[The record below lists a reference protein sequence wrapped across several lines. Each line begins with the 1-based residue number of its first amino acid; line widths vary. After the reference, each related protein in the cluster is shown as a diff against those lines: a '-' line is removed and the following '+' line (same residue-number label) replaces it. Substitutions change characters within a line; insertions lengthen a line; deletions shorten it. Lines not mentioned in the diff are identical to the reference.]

1 MPISSYGSPFF
12 QALDRSLSLELIG
25 ALLLGVGAFH
35 LVRTELVFD
44 FYRRFNEGKKW
55 FQFQGGASPTGSRH
69 VGLGYVAVGIVALIA
84 AFTS

>member
-1 MPISSYGSPFF
+1 MDLHASLAI
-12 QALDRSLSLELIG
+12 DRWTLSLALIG
-25 ALLLGVGAFH
+25 VLLLGVGAFH

-55 FQFQGGASPTGSRH
+55 FQFYGGVSPTWTRL
-69 VGLGYVAVGIVALIA
+69 VGWGFVAVGIMALIA

>member
-1 MPISSYGSPFF
+1 MDLHPF

-35 LVRTELVFD
+35 LVRTGLVFD
-44 FYRRFNEGKKW
+44 FYRRFNEGKKRV
-55 FQFQGGASPTGSRH
+55 QFYGGVSPTGSRL
-69 VGLGYVAVGIVALIA
+69 VGWGYVAVGIMALIA

>member
-1 MPISSYGSPFF
+1 MDLHVSLAIS
-12 QALDRSLSLELIG
+12 RWTLSLALIG
-25 ALLLGVGAFH
+25 VLLLGVGAFH

-55 FQFQGGASPTGSRH
+55 FQFYGGVSPTWTRL
-69 VGLGYVAVGIVALIA
+69 VGWGFVAVGIMALIA

>member
-1 MPISSYGSPFF
+1 MDLHFLP
-12 QALDRSLSLELIG
+12 ALDRSTLSLELIG
-25 ALLLGVGAFH
+25 VLLLGVGAFH

-55 FQFQGGASPTGSRH
+55 FQFYGGVSPTWSRL
-69 VGLGYVAVGIVALIA
+69 VGWGYGAVGIMALIA

>member
-1 MPISSYGSPFF
+1 MDLHFF
-12 QALDRSLSLELIG
+12 HAIDRSRSLELIG

-55 FQFQGGASPTGSRH
+55 FQFHGGVSPAGSRL
-69 VGLGYVAVGIVALIA
+69 VGWGYVAVGIMALIA